1 MNDAWRL
8 EERDSGVWAVSRWDR
23 EYGPWDDTGQAETG
37 VVRLAEWTAENL
49 APLDDDRVVLLYA
62 GLATRSDPSDQDRL
76 VCQLAGDHLAG
87 PGDGLMNPQPVMKAA
102 EKRYTFAPVY
112 APGRTDADGQT
123 TTPDELQQAVWSFN
137 AFGDRRLLF
146 WHLDVTA
153 GHIVEMCTWPKAA
166 KWEMAQPDGST
177 RTVTLPVGTAYMGAV
192 WETWSWALV
201 KAGKIGGYSM
211 GGSSVPVPLKDV
223 A

>member
-1 MNDAWRL
+1 MSDAYRL
-8 EERDSGVWAVSRWDR
+8 DERDSGVWAVSRWDR
-23 EYGPWDDTGQAETG
+23 EYGPWDGTAEAETG
-37 VVRLAEWTAENL
+37 MVRLAEWTADNL
-49 APLDDDRVVLLYA
+49 AALDDDRVVLLYA
-62 GLATRSDPSDQDRL
+62 ELATKDDPTDQDRL

-87 PGDGLMNPQPVMKAA
+87 PGDDVLRLEPVTKAA

-112 APGRTDADGQT
+112 APGRADMDGHT
-123 TTPDELQQAVWSFN
+123 VDPETLQEAIWSFN

-166 KWEMAQPDGST
+166 TFAMAQADGTSK
-177 RTVTLPVGTAYMGAV
+177 TVTLPAGTAYMGAV
-192 WETWSWALV
+192 WQPWSWALV

-211 GGSSVPVPLKDV
+211 GGTSRQIPLKDV